1 MLFGVIES
9 LRNRPQSVVIV
20 FGGGRGIGEAVAR
33 GFAVS
38 GFRVVVVSRTPVEL
52 RRVANDI
59 GGRAIVADIADA
71 TAVARVFSECGPV
84 DAVVNAAA
92 VQGGAGAIGELWRT
106 RPESFAEVVK
116 VNLLGSY
123 HVLRESILSMGR
135 HGIEGSIVLFSG
147 GGSSAPRKRLAAY
160 GTSKTAVLRMVEDT
174 ALELRETGSGI
185 RVFAIAPGPVHT
197 AMTEEVLR
205 LQSLA
210 GGEEVDM
217 AVATVSGLGL
227 PATLAARLCRF
238 LVGPHS
244 ASLSGRLI
252 HANEDYETYARH
264 DLTDASGCLRR
275 LDYEPRSDPGHP
287 LRDQPCEP

>member
-1 MLFGVIES
+1 MLFGVVEA
-9 LRNRPQSVVIV
+9 LGTRPQPVVIV
-20 FGGGRGIGEAVAR
+20 FGGSRGIGEVIAR
-33 GFAVS
+33 SFAVS
-38 GFRVVVVSRTPVEL
+38 GFRVVVVSRTAVEL
-52 RRVANDI
+52 SRVARDI

-71 TAVARVFSECGPV
+71 KAVAGVFSECGPV

-92 VQGGAGAIGELWRT
+92 VQGGPGAIGELWRT
-106 RPESFAEVVK
+106 HPESFAHVVR
-116 VNLLGSY
+116 VNFLGSY
-123 HVLRESILSMGR
+123 HVLRESILSMER
-135 HGIEGSIVLFSG
+135 HGIDGSVVLFSG

-160 GTSKTAVLRMVEDT
+160 GTSKTAILRMVEDA

-185 RVFAIAPGPVHT
+185 RVFAVAPGPVHT
-197 AMTEEVLR
+197 SMTEEVLR

-210 GGEEVDM
+210 GREEVDM

-244 ASLSGRLI
+244 GSLCGRLI
-252 HANEDYETYARH
+252 HVNEDYETYARH

-287 LRDQPCEP
+287 LRDRPCEP